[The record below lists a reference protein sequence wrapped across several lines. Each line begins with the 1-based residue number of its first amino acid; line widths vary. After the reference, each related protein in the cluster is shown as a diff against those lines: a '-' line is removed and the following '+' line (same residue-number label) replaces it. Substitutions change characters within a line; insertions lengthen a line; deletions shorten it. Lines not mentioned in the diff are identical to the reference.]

1 MHGSVGGGDRA
12 PEAAAMTACLECLR
26 AEIKSLLLDDELD
39 DVDEFRL
46 TARTFAS
53 TVRKH
58 ATTVVV
64 HGLFTRRCAAYLVSG
79 RGNLIALTIA
89 DGERE

>member
-1 MHGSVGGGDRA
+1 
-12 PEAAAMTACLECLR
+12 MTACLECLR
-26 AEIKSLLLDDELD
+26 AEIKSLLLDDEID
-39 DVDEFRL
+39 DCDEFRV
-46 TARTFAS
+46 TREMFAH

-64 HGLFTRRCAAYLVSG
+64 YGLFTRRCAAYLVSG